1 MKYYPID
8 ESLARQAKEM
18 NSFYDYQEGSATAAY
33 RQEVDKAVQLAEAQK
48 QKVAPMYHEKID
60 RLLDA
65 YARRLAENTNKSNA
79 IACRVPSIL
88 IAGGSNFPARKKEKQ
103 NRAAD
108 ANMAEWREIQG
119 LLDKIRGTGMGGISA
134 DDPEVLQK
142 LKTKLESHE
151 RLQDHMKA
159 VNAYYR
165 KHKTLEGCPG
175 LDSAEIEKL
184 KASMVRDWRA
194 DPKPYPSF
202 RLTNNNAVIR
212 QTRQRIEEM
221 SARAEVGYEGWA
233 FDGGTVEANQA
244 ANRLQI
250 TFDEKPDADTR
261 AALKGAGFRWAPS
274 AGVWQRQLNNNAL
287 RAAKRLE
294 FLRSLSPEPQER
306 ADAEPVPQP
315 ETGWCFYIIADL
327 KTWAENAADRS
338 PLEHFASFEEAKARF
353 DELRCQDYNSEI
365 TESAPDERPP
375 ARLTL
380 GLESADGLSAMD
392 ILHVRQGKNYLVM
405 DFTQSERM
413 REDPSVSEILSRIS
427 KEIGFDLVQPF
438 GQPPAPFEEWDNP
451 YFSSATP
458 GSIAARYYDFLHE
471 CYPLPK
477 DKTSRYGQI
486 REVVRFLQKEGKNGA
501 NQMTLA
507 AAAMVSATDG
517 ISETAKMRADALVK
531 ELAMFKGSGKEQTP
545 QKGQR
550 RKSPER

>member
-8 ESLARQAKEM
+8 ESLARRAKDM

-33 RQEVDKAVQLAEAQK
+33 RQAVDEAVQLAEAQK

-60 RLLDA
+60 RLLDT
-65 YARRLAENTNKSNA
+65 YARKLAENANKQNA

-88 IAGGSNFPARKKEKQ
+88 IAGGSNFPVRKKEKQ

-119 LLDKIRGTGMGGISA
+119 LLDKIRGTGMGGVSA

-142 LKTKLESHE
+142 LKAKLESHE

-165 KHKTLEGCPG
+165 KNKTLEGCPG
-175 LDSAEIEKL
+175 LDTVEIEKL
-184 KASMVRDWRA
+184 TASMARDWRA
-194 DPKPYPSF
+194 EPKPYPSF

-212 QTRQRIEEM
+212 QTKQRIAEL
-221 SARAEVGYEGWA
+221 SARAEAGYEGWA

-274 AGVWQRQLNNNAL
+274 AGVWQRQLNDNAF
-287 RAAKRLE
+287 RAAKSLE
-294 FLRSLSPEPQER
+294 FLRPLSTEPQEQR
-306 ADAEPVPQP
+306 DAEPVP
-315 ETGWCFYIIADL
+315 EAKTGWRFYIIADL

-353 DELRCQDYNSEI
+353 DELRSLDYNSEAVKP
-365 TESAPDERPP
+365 APDGRPP

-392 ILHVRQGKNYLVM
+392 ILHVRQGKNYLVT
-405 DFTQSERM
+405 DFTQAGQM
-413 REDPSVSEILSRIS
+413 RDDPAVTDILSRVS
-427 KEIGFDLVQPF
+427 KGIGFDLVQPF
-438 GQPPAPFEEWDNP
+438 GQPPTPFEEWDNP

-471 CYPLPK
+471 CYPLPR
-477 DKTSRYGQI
+477 DKTNRYGQI
-486 REVVRFLQKEGKNGA
+486 REVVRFLQKEGKSGA

-507 AAAMVSATDG
+507 VAAMVSATEG
-517 ISETAKMRADALVK
+517 ISETAKMKADALVK
-531 ELAMFKGSGKEQTP
+531 ELAMFKGSGKEKTT

>member
-1 MKYYPID
+1 MNYYPID
-8 ESLARQAKEM
+8 ESLARRAKEM

-48 QKVAPMYHEKID
+48 RKVAPMYHEKID
-60 RLLDA
+60 RLLDT

-88 IAGGSNFPARKKEKQ
+88 ITGGGNFPVGKKEKQ
-103 NRAAD
+103 NRAAE
-108 ANMAEWREIQG
+108 ANMAEWRDIQG

-142 LKTKLESHE
+142 LKAKLESHE

-165 KHKTLEGCPG
+165 KNKTLEGCPG
-175 LDSAEIEKL
+175 LDAVEIEKL
-184 KASMVRDWRA
+184 KASMARDWRT

-202 RLTNNNAVIR
+202 QLTNNNAVIR
-212 QTRQRIEEM
+212 QTKQRIEELTE
-221 SARAEVGYEGWA
+221 RAETGYEGWA

-261 AALKGAGFRWAPS
+261 TALKKEGFHWSPS
-274 AGVWQRQLNNNAL
+274 AGVWQRQLNDNAL
-287 RAAKRLE
+287 RAARRLE
-294 FLRSLSPEPQER
+294 CLRPLSTEPSVR
-306 ADAEPVPQP
+306 MDVEPVPEP
-315 ETGWCFYIIADL
+315 ETGWRFYIIADL
-327 KTWAENAADRS
+327 KTWAENAVERS

-353 DELRCQDYNSEI
+353 DELRGLDYNNEAV
-365 TESAPDERPP
+365 EPGPDGRPP

-392 ILHVRQGKNYLVM
+392 ILHVRQGKNYLVT
-405 DFTQSERM
+405 DFTRTEQM
-413 REDPSVSEILSRIS
+413 RDDPAVAEILSRVS

-438 GQPPAPFEEWDNP
+438 GQPPTPFEEWDNP

-458 GSIAARYYDFLHE
+458 GSIAARHYDFLHE
-471 CYPLPK
+471 CYPLPR
-477 DKTSRYGQI
+477 DKTSRYGQV
-486 REVVRFLQKEGKNGA
+486 REVVRFLQQEGKSGA

-507 AAAMVSATDG
+507 AAAMVSSTEG
-517 ISETAKMRADALVK
+517 LSEAAKMKADALIK
-531 ELAMFKGSGKEQTP
+531 ELAMFKGSGKEKTP